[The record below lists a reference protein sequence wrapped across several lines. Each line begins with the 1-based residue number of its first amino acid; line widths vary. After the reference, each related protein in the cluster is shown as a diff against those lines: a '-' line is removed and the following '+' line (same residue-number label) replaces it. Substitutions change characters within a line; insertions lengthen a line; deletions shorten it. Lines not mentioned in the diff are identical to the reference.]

1 MRVTLH
7 KGIDHNLVFVA
18 FDRARRIDKLA
29 AGFQDSGGVFKEEFL
44 LGGEGG
50 DVVFGD
56 AVADLWVATQGAGAG
71 AWRVD
76 EDAIE
81 GAGFEG

>member
-1 MRVTLH
+1 MRVTRNKGVNHHLILVALDGAG
-7 KGIDHNLVFVA
+7 GIDE
-18 FDRARRIDKLA
+18 LA
-29 AGFQDSGGVFKEEFL
+29 AGFQDPGGVFEKEFL

-56 AVADLWVATQGAGAG
+56 AVADFGVAAKGARAGAG
-71 AWRVD
+71 RVD

-81 GAGFEG
+81 SAGSEG